1 MPLNKI
7 SFKKVKVTWEDAC
20 GSEGPFQVTERGFN
34 GLITESVGWLIEK
47 NNNYVVVAQDIHRQT
62 SAQDTMR
69 ATITI
74 PRKIVRK
81 ITVLK

>member
-1 MPLNKI
+1 MKQ
-7 SFKKVKVTWEDAC
+7 VKVIWEDAC
-20 GSEGPFQVTERGFN
+20 GAEGPFQVTERDFK

-47 NNNYVVVAQDIHRQT
+47 NKDYIVVAQDIHRQP
-62 SAQDTMR
+62 SLQDTMR

-81 ITVLK
+81 ITILK